1 MLTSVGFGLALFYL
15 IVSYIPLPI
24 NITIAFEF
32 MLSVFTGIPAIVLSA
47 VGLSG
52 FKKDGNLNKAF
63 FVLGILGVVLAAFF
77 LLLSLMSLFIHF

>member
-24 NITIAFEF
+24 NIAIASEF

-47 VGLSG
+47 
-52 FKKDGNLNKAF
+52 
-63 FVLGILGVVLAAFF
+63 FF

>member
-24 NITIAFEF
+24 NIAIASEF
-32 MLSVFTGIPAIVLSA
+32 MLSAFTGIPAIVLSA
-47 VGLSG
+47 LGLSG
-52 FKKDGNLNKAF
+52 FKKDGNQNKAF
-63 FVLGILGVVLAAFF
+63 FVLGILGVVLSAFF